1 METTQ
6 LILVILMI
14 QFVAFLGALGFNRV
28 AGWIGTK
35 QTIILSLV
43 IWCGTTIY
51 ALFGMKSTASLL
63 GIEQRQ
69 LEFWVLAFV
78 IALILGGSQAL
89 SRSLFSLMIPKGQEA
104 EFYSFYE
111 ISERGTSWM
120 GTFTFGIVN
129 QVTRSMRWGIFSVVI
144 FFGLGLIILLFVN
157 VKKAME
163 QAKQ

>member
-1 METTQ
+1 

-14 QFVAFLGALGFNRV
+14 QFVAFGGALGFNWV
-28 AGWIGTK
+28 ASKLGTR
-35 QTIILSLV
+35 QTIALSLI

-51 ALFGMKSTASLL
+51 AFAGMKSTAIVL

-89 SRSLFSLMIPKGQEA
+89 SRSLFSLMIPKDQEA

-111 ISERGTSWM
+111 ISERGTSWL
-120 GTFTFGIVN
+120 GTFTFGVVN
-129 QVTRSMRWGIFSVVI
+129 QAFGSLRLGILSII
-144 FFGLGLIILLFVN
+144 FFFIVGLILLPLVN
-157 VKKAME
+157 VKRAME